1 MERNKKDW
9 TYICIFIGTVIIVF
23 LVTFYIYSSIINE
36 LKSFAE
42 TRKD

>member
-1 MERNKKDW
+1 MDKAW
-9 TYICIFIGTVIIVF
+9 TSQKVHVF